1 MNLIHYIN
9 GNINKS
15 YENIN
20 YKFDVLSKKYNFF
33 LDNIENNIY
42 ITDRLIF
49 IRESDEYIFSLEIG
63 DKSIGHIKMKNDNYE
78 FDLDVENAEYKNQK
92 GQIEFTYKI
101 SGDEEQHKVVIKVD
115 E

>member
-1 MNLIHYIN
+1 
-9 GNINKS
+9 
-15 YENIN
+15 
-20 YKFDVLSKKYNFF
+20 
-33 LDNIENNIY
+33 
-42 ITDRLIF
+42 
-49 IRESDEYIFSLEIG
+49 
-63 DKSIGHIKMKNDNYE
+63 MKNDNYE